1 MNNNILEALPAG
13 TQLQGG
19 KYTIRQAI
27 GQGATGI
34 TYVASMRQTL
44 EGNLASFEQS
54 IDVAVKEFFMKS
66 DCQREQQTTGVVVPN
81 IKSTQQVEQYKSS
94 FIREAKK
101 ISGLSHTN
109 IVHVLSVFEENNTV
123 YYVMQFI
130 GGGSI
135 KDYIDH
141 RGAMPEQEALRYTMQ
156 IASALDYM
164 HTQKHMCHY
173 DLKPANIMLTGRG
186 DAMLIDFG
194 IAKNY
199 DENGQQTSTTPPGLT
214 KGFAPLEQYSSLY
227 DFSPKSDVYSLG
239 ATLYAMLTGQVPP
252 EPMVWVGGKPFT
264 PKPANVSD
272 RTWALVRR
280 AMAVSSNERPTM
292 AQFIGMME
300 GKLPVNY
307 TEKSENTVYGEDTT
321 YRDDAS
327 QKEKTLTYEELVRQ
341 KQQKQEQQSQ
351 NGYDFLDPPVDPVP
365 APRTDPLPKPKPK
378 SRVLVTVICVV
389 VGLVVAFGAAFF
401 FLKNGKTGKEEVVNT
416 DTVTEKPIY
425 ASDGRIIMK
434 FKGEVV
440 NGMPQGRGV
449 VTYID
454 DVDGRTRY
462 EGAYLNGM
470 REDSAAVLYYKNG
483 DIYRGSFIANKFGT
497 GTYFIKEN
505 GMFFRGTF
513 KDDQPYN
520 GVWYNA
526 DESVQSRIRNGNV
539 E

>member
-1 MNNNILEALPAG
+1 MYNNIIEALPLG

-19 KYTIRQAI
+19 KYTIRQVL

-34 TYVASMRQTL
+34 TYVASMSQRL
-44 EGNLASFEQS
+44 EGNLASFDQS
-54 IDVAVKEFFMKS
+54 VDVAVKEFFMKS
-66 DCQREQQTTGVVVPN
+66 DCQREQQTTGVIVPN
-81 IKSTQQVEQYKSS
+81 MKSTQQVEQYKNS

-101 ISGLSHTN
+101 ISGLSHTH

-135 KDYIDH
+135 KDYIDR
-141 RGAMPEQEALRYTMQ
+141 RGPMPEQEALKYTMQ

-173 DLKPANIMLTGRG
+173 DLKPANIMLTGHG

-199 DENGQQTSTTPPGLT
+199 DEKGQQTSTTPPGLT

-239 ATLYAMLTGQVPP
+239 ATLYAMLSGQIPP
-252 EPMVWVGGKPFT
+252 EPMVWVRKPFT
-264 PKPANVSD
+264 PKPVNVSD
-272 RTWALVRR
+272 RAWALVRR
-280 AMAVSSNERPTM
+280 AMAVSSNDRPTM
-292 AQFIGMME
+292 AQFIGMID
-300 GKLPVNY
+300 GNIPIDY
-307 TEKSENTVYGEDTT
+307 TEKSENTVYEDTT
-321 YRDDAS
+321 YKQEDAS
-327 QKEKTLTYEELVRQ
+327 KKEKTLTYEELLRQ
-341 KQQKQEQQSQ
+341 QQQPQPQP
-351 NGYDFLDPPVDPVP
+351 GYDFLDPPVDPMP
-365 APRTDPLPKPKPK
+365 APPTTPLPQPKPKNK
-378 SRVLVTVICVV
+378 VLVTIICVV
-389 VGLVVAFGAAFF
+389 VSLVVTFGVAFF
-401 FLKNGKTGKEEVVNT
+401 YMKSGKFDKPEVVNT
-416 DTVTEKPIY
+416 DTITEKPIY

-462 EGAYLNGM
+462 EGSYLNGM

-483 DIYRGSFIANKFGT
+483 DIYRGSFIANKFAT

>member
-1 MNNNILEALPAG
+1 MNNNIREALPAG

-34 TYVASMRQTL
+34 TYVASMSQTL
-44 EGNLASFEQS
+44 AGNLSSFEQTV
-54 IDVAVKEFFMKS
+54 DVAVKEFFMKN
-66 DCQREQQTTGVVVPN
+66 DCQRDQQTTGVLVPN
-81 IKSTQQVEQYKSS
+81 VKSSQQVEQYKNS
-94 FIREAKK
+94 FVREAKK

-130 GGGSI
+130 GGGSV
-135 KDYIDH
+135 KDYIDR
-141 RGAMPEQEALRYTMQ
+141 RGPMPEQEALEYTRQ

-186 DAMLIDFG
+186 EAMLIDFG

-239 ATLYAMLTGQVPP
+239 ATLYAMLSGQVPP
-252 EPMVWVGGKPFT
+252 EPMVWVRQPFT

-272 RTWALVRR
+272 RAWAIVRR
-280 AMAVSSNERPTM
+280 TMAVSSNDRPTM
-292 AQFIGMME
+292 AQFVGMIE
-300 GKLPVNY
+300 GKIPVDY
-307 TEKSENTVYGEDTT
+307 TEKSENTVYG
-321 YRDDAS
+321 DDAS
-327 QKEKTLTYEELVRQ
+327 TSEKTLTYEELVRQ
-341 KQQKQEQQSQ
+341 QQEQHPEEETIP
-351 NGYDFLDPPVDPVP
+351 GYDFLDHPATPKPEPV
-365 APRTDPLPKPKPK
+365 TEPLPKPKPK
-378 SRVLVTVICVV
+378 SKVLVTVICVV
-389 VGLVVAFGAAFF
+389 AGLIVAFGAAFF
-401 FLKNGKTGKEEVVNT
+401 FLQHGKNTPEPVVNT

-440 NGMPQGRGV
+440 NGMPQGKGV
-449 VTYID
+449 VTYVD
-454 DVDGRTRY
+454 DVDGRIRY
-462 EGAYLNGM
+462 EGSYLNGM

-513 KDDQPYN
+513 KNDQPYN
-520 GVWYNA
+520 GVWYNS
-526 DESVQSRIRNGNV
+526 DESVQSRIVNGNV

>member
-1 MNNNILEALPAG
+1 MNNNISEALSPG

-19 KYTIRQAI
+19 KYTIRQVL

-34 TYVASMRQTL
+34 TYVASMSQRL
-44 EGNLASFEQS
+44 EGNLAGFEQNV
-54 IDVAVKEFFMKS
+54 DVAIKEFFMKN
-66 DCQREQQTTGVVVPN
+66 DCQREQQTIGVFVPN
-81 IKSTQQVEQYKSS
+81 MKNTLQVEQYKNS
-94 FIREAKK
+94 FIKEAQK
-101 ISGLSHTN
+101 ISGLNHEH

-130 GGGSI
+130 GGGSV
-135 KDYIDH
+135 KDYID
-141 RGAMPEQEALRYTMQ
+141 RCGPMPEQDALKYTKQ

-173 DLKPANIMLTGRG
+173 DIKPANIMLTGRG

-214 KGFAPLEQYSSLY
+214 KGFAPIEQYSSLPG
-227 DFSPKSDVYSLG
+227 FSPKADVYSLG
-239 ATLYAMLTGQVPP
+239 ATLYAMLSGQVPP
-252 EPMVWVGGKPFT
+252 EPMVWISGGQPF
-264 PKPANVSD
+264 PSKPANVSE
-272 RTWALVRR
+272 RAWALVHRT
-280 AMAVSSNERPTM
+280 MAGVNSQSRPTM
-292 AQFIGMME
+292 AQFIGMID
-300 GKLPVNY
+300 GSIAIDYVDKN
-307 TEKSENTVYGEDTT
+307 ENTIYEDGTPVQNDLNK
-321 YRDDAS
+321 R
-327 QKEKTLTYEELVRQ
+327 EKTLTYEELLRQ
-341 KQQKQEQQSQ
+341 QQKQ
-351 NGYDFLDPPVDPVP
+351 LDSDVEFPVDPMP
-365 APRTDPLPKPKPK
+365 APPPVPLPHPKPNK
-378 SRVLVTVICVV
+378 VLVTILTAVV
-389 VGLVVAFGAAFF
+389 TLVVTFGVAFF
-401 FLKNGKTGKEEVVNT
+401 YMKSGKFDKPEVVNT

-454 DVDGRTRY
+454 DVDGRMRY

-483 DIYRGSFIANKFGT
+483 DIYRGSFIANKFAT

-513 KDDQPYN
+513 KNDQPYN
-520 GVWYNA
+520 GVWYNS
-526 DESVQSRIRNGNV
+526 DESVQSRIVNGNV